1 MNPPPGHLDTPEL
14 RKGRGA
20 FFTPPEM
27 SEFLVDWAV
36 RKSADRVLE
45 PSCGEASFL
54 IPAGQRLR
62 GLHRRSR
69 AKTPPPVGELHG
81 VEVHRASAKEA
92 GRLLSA
98 EGFESEIR
106 VRDFF
111 DLKPEPAYDVVI
123 GNPPYVRY
131 QNFEG
136 EAREKAL
143 AAALAQGVR
152 LNQLASSWAAFTVH
166 ATSFL
171 KPGGRL
177 GLVLPAELLTVK
189 YAQPVR
195 RYLLDRFASV
205 RLVMFEKLVFPG
217 VLEEVVLLLAE
228 GDGGT
233 ERIEVYKADG
243 IDCLRKL
250 EERRWTGFAPEVGDK
265 WTPALLTAKSFSA
278 YQRLTGGATFCELRD
293 WGNTYLGSVTGNNGY
308 FAVTEDTVREFRL
321 PESALLKISPP
332 GSKHL
337 QGLGYSSTAWK
348 KTLEAGAASYLFY
361 PPDGRLGAG
370 VQRYIES
377 GEAGDVPRAYKC
389 RVRSPWWRVPL
400 VPVADIL
407 FTYMNHDRPRLITN
421 GAKVHHLNSIY
432 GVALKPELR
441 KLGASLLPIAA
452 LNSASL
458 LGAEIVGRSYGGG
471 LLKLEPRE
479 ADRMPVPSPELLG
492 EAANELRALRKP
504 VERHLAEGDLSRA
517 VELVDQ
523 VLLRDH
529 LQWKEDQ
536 IQGLRKAREVLFSR
550 RTTRARGSHGA
561 R

>member
-1 MNPPPGHLDTPEL
+1 MNPSPSHVDTPEL

-27 SEFLVDWAV
+27 SAFVVDWAV
-36 RKSADRVLE
+36 RKGSDSVLE

-54 IPAGQRLR
+54 IPAGERLHSLQRK
-62 GLHRRSR
+62 SR
-69 AKTPPPVGELHG
+69 AKKPIDVGGLHG
-81 VEVHRASAKEA
+81 VDVHRASAKEA
-92 GRLLSA
+92 SRLLSEA
-98 EGFESEIR
+98 GYSSDIR
-106 VRDFF
+106 VHDFF
-111 DLKPEPAYDVVI
+111 DLAPTQLFDVVI

-143 AAALAQGVR
+143 RAALSQGVR

-166 ATSFL
+166 AARFL

-195 RYLLDRFASV
+195 RFLLDHFASI

-228 GDGGT
+228 GEGGT
-233 ERIEVYKADG
+233 DKIEVYKADG
-243 IDCLRKL
+243 LECLQKL
-250 EERRWTGFAPEVGDK
+250 EERRWSAFAPEFGDK
-265 WTPALLTAKSFSA
+265 WTPALLTAKSFNA
-278 YQRLTGGATFCELRD
+278 YQRLVGAQSFCRLRD

-308 FAVTEDTVREFRL
+308 FAVTEESVRELRL

-332 GSKHL
+332 GSRHL
-337 QGLGYSSTAWK
+337 RGLSFSSRAWK
-348 KTLEAGAASYLFY
+348 RSLESGAAGYLFY
-361 PPDGRLGAG
+361 PPNARIGAA
-370 VQRYIES
+370 VKRYIQL
-377 GEAGDVPRAYKC
+377 GEAQDVHQAYKC
-389 RVRSPWWRVPL
+389 RVRNPWWRVPL

-407 FTYMNHDRPRLITN
+407 FTYMNHDRPRLVSN

-432 GVALKPELR
+432 GISLKPELR
-441 KLGASLLPIAA
+441 KLGAPLLPIAA

-479 ADRMPVPSPELLG
+479 ADLMPVPTPELLAQ
-492 EAANELRALRKP
+492 AAADLRALRKP
-504 VERHLAEGDLSRA
+504 VEQRLAENDLRSA

-529 LQWKEDQ
+529 LQLKEGQ
-536 IQGLRKAREVLFSR
+536 IRSIRKAREVLFSR
-550 RTTRARGSHGA
+550 RTTRAKGKHGT

>member
-1 MNPPPGHLDTPEL
+1 MNPNPGQLDTPEL

-20 FFTPPEM
+20 FFTPPEI
-27 SEFLVDWAV
+27 SQFIVDWSL
-36 RKSADRVLE
+36 RKPGDSVLE

-62 GLHRRSR
+62 ALQRKSR
-69 AKTPPPVGELHG
+69 AKKPVALGSLNG
-81 VEVHRASAKEA
+81 VDVHRASAKEA
-92 GRLLSA
+92 SRLLA
-98 EGFESEIR
+98 EHGLESDIR
-106 VRDFF
+106 VRNFF
-111 DLKPEPAYDVVI
+111 DLKPTQLVDAVI

-143 AAALAQGVR
+143 AAALTQNVK

-166 ATSFL
+166 AARFL
-171 KPGGRL
+171 NPGGRL

-195 RYLLDRFASV
+195 RFLLDRFASI

-228 GDGGT
+228 GEGGT
-233 ERIEVYKADG
+233 DKIEVYKADG
-243 IDCLRKL
+243 VDCLRKMR
-250 EERRWTGFAPEVGDK
+250 EHRWTSFAPEFGDK
-265 WTPALLTAKSFSA
+265 WTPALLTAKSFTA
-278 YQRLTGGATFCELRD
+278 YQRLIAGGNFCGLRD

-308 FAVTEDTVREFRL
+308 FAVSAETVRAFTL

-337 QGLGYSSTAWK
+337 RGLSFSNAAWK
-348 KTLEAGAASYLFY
+348 SSLDGGAASYLFY
-361 PPDGRLGAG
+361 PPNARIGAA
-370 VQRYIES
+370 VKRYIES
-377 GEAGDVPRAYKC
+377 GESADVQAAYKC

-407 FTYMNHDRPRLITN
+407 FTYMNHDRPRLVSN

-432 GVALKPELR
+432 GIALKPEWR
-441 KLGASLLPIAA
+441 KLGASLLPLAA

-458 LGAEIVGRSYGGG
+458 LGSEIVGRSYGGG

-479 ADRMPVPSPELLG
+479 ADLMPVPSPELLANASAG
-492 EAANELRALRKP
+492 LRLVRKEVEQNLAA
-504 VERHLAEGDLSRA
+504 GDLHGA
-517 VELVDQ
+517 VGLVDQ
-523 VLLRDH
+523 VLLRDQ
-529 LQWKEDQ
+529 LNLKEEQ
-536 IQGLRKAREVLFSR
+536 IKSIRKAREVLFSR
-550 RTTRARGSHGA
+550 RTTRAKGNHGA